1 MGATPRTATL
11 VAFRD
16 DELAAW
22 LPVSLAEYVEG
33 RMGAGE
39 TREVATRIATEQR
52 AQVFPGGVPAP
63 GHHLFSV
70 VVDGERVGMVW
81 LGPTADHDDVGRYLF
96 NVEID
101 ADKRGRG
108 YGRAAMRAA
117 EAWAVTQGATRLS
130 LNVWGGNDVARSLY
144 DSLGYVVAATHM
156 YRDL

>member
-1 MGATPRTATL
+1 MGAAPLTATL

-16 DELAAW
+16 DELATW
-22 LPVSLAEYVEG
+22 LPVSLAEYVES

-52 AQVFPGGVPAP
+52 ASLFPGGAPAP
-63 GHHLFSV
+63 GHHLFRV

-81 LGPTADHDDVGRYLF
+81 LGPTADDDDVGRYLF

-117 EAWAVTQGATRLS
+117 EAWAATQGATRLS

>member
-1 MGATPRTATL
+1 MAEAPLTATL

-22 LPVSLAEYVEG
+22 LPVSLAEYIES

-39 TREVATRIATEQR
+39 TREVATRIPTEQR
-52 AQVFPGGVPAP
+52 ASLFPGGVPAP

-81 LGPTADHDDVGRYLF
+81 LGPSFDQEDLGRYLF

-101 ADKRGRG
+101 ADQRGRG
-108 YGRAAMRAA
+108 YGRAAVRAA
-117 EAWAVTQGATRLS
+117 EAWAAAQGATRLS